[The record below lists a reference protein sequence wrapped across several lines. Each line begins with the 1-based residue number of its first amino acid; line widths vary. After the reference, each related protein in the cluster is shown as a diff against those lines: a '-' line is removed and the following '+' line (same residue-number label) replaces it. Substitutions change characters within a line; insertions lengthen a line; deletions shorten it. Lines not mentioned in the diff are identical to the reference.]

1 MAQLGTF
8 TADDA
13 HELAVVTRSG
23 FVESRHVGSAVV
35 LDQHGEVQRRVGA
48 PEKPIFPRS
57 SLKPFQAIAVL
68 NSGVQLRGAHAVLA
82 TASHTGT
89 MKHMSTVR
97 AMLATAG
104 VSEDAL
110 RCPPALPQD
119 EPTRT
124 DMIRQG
130 VGPQRIA
137 MNCSGKHAA
146 MLLACAANGWETE
159 SYLHPE
165 HPMQRA
171 VRDTVERFTGEKPA
185 ATAIDGC
192 GAPVFAV
199 SLVGLAR
206 GIARVRTSSPSS
218 PFAIY
223 RNAGVLVDAVLE
235 DPWGIQ
241 GPGTPNTLV
250 IERLGVFAKL
260 GAEGVMAMAAAD
272 GTTVALKVLDGSGR
286 AATLVGLE
294 LLVRAG
300 ALDRGDVDDL
310 LPELGLA
317 VTGGGATV
325 GQIEVSSSL

>member
-8 TADDA
+8 TAEEA
-13 HELAVVTRSG
+13 RELAILTRSG

-35 LDQHGEVQRRVGA
+35 LDQHGDIQRSIGA
-48 PEKPIFPRS
+48 PDKPIFPRS

-68 NSGVQLRGAHAVLA
+68 NAGVQLRGAQAVLA

-104 VSEDAL
+104 LTEDAL
-110 RCPPALPQD
+110 QCPPALPQD
-119 EPTRT
+119 ESTRNT
-124 DMIRQG
+124 MIQQG

-146 MLLACAANGWETE
+146 MLLACAANGWDTE
-159 SYLHPE
+159 GYLHPE

-171 VRDTVERFTGEKPA
+171 VLDTVERFTGEKPA
-185 ATAIDGC
+185 ATATDGC

-223 RNAGVLVDAVLE
+223 RNAGVLAEAVLE
-235 DPWGIQ
+235 DPWAIQ
-241 GPGTPNTLV
+241 GPGTPNTIV

-260 GAEGVMAMAAAD
+260 GAEGVMVMAARD
-272 GTTVALKVLDGSGR
+272 GTTAALKMLDGSGR
-286 AATLVGLE
+286 AAMIVALE

-300 ALDRGDVDDL
+300 SLSRSDVDAVIPDL
-310 LPELGLA
+310 DLSVLGGEA
-317 VTGGGATV
+317 VV
-325 GQIEVSSSL
+325 GHIEVSPTL